1 MNTTLSLT
9 LALNFVNGKTES
21 VYGFQFNFVSFE
33 LASQNVFMKNVSNL
47 CTLSL
52 LSFFSSNQNSN
63 TNIFFLFF
71 FFLLGFCNSF
81 SRDFGDDIQVYDRTS
96 EDTCGAWWV
105 DSWSM
110 FLLMLLYLL
119 LNVIVWCL
127 VLISYVWFW
136 NVILLTQ

>member
-33 LASQNVFMKNVSNL
+33 LASQNVFMENVSNL

-63 TNIFFLFF
+63 TNIFFL
-71 FFLLGFCNSF
+71 
-81 SRDFGDDIQVYDRTS
+81 
-96 EDTCGAWWV
+96 
-105 DSWSM
+105 
-110 FLLMLLYLL
+110 
-119 LNVIVWCL
+119 
-127 VLISYVWFW
+127 
-136 NVILLTQ
+136 